1 MSSLK
6 LKHIFV
12 TAEKSKASR
21 RFVEK
26 LVEQNDDFVLAD
38 CAYPQTYDTV
48 KKFFKSERDYYTDV
62 FDVNFPQTDKTV
74 VYYTHSKPDT
84 ILNYFPNSIVF
95 NFTQD
100 VKTVTNEIIDMH
112 VNEEFDMPHN
122 LVISDDNE
130 YMRFLN
136 LVKKEKPN
144 FTKADVWAMET
155 KKKLWDDKYM
165 RQYTKKINDGV
176 SSNMFYR
183 TTIEDDNIINVN
195 KYTSVKKFFK

>member
-26 LVEQNDDFVLAD
+26 LLEQNNDFVLAD

-62 FDVNFPQTDKTV
+62 FDANFPQTDKTV

-84 ILNYFPNSIVF
+84 ILNYFP
-95 NFTQD
+95 
-100 VKTVTNEIIDMH
+100 
-112 VNEEFDMPHN
+112 
-122 LVISDDNE
+122 
-130 YMRFLN
+130 
-136 LVKKEKPN
+136 
-144 FTKADVWAMET
+144 
-155 KKKLWDDKYM
+155 
-165 RQYTKKINDGV
+165 
-176 SSNMFYR
+176 
-183 TTIEDDNIINVN
+183 
-195 KYTSVKKFFK
+195 